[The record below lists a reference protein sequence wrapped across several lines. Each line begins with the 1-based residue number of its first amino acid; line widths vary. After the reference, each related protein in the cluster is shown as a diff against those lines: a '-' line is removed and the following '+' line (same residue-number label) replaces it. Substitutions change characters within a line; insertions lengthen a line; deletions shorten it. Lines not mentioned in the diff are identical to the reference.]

1 MKARKL
7 ANKLLDNAMFMDEIS
22 QSFGID
28 ESKVDDLLSKIKSSG
43 RHSVRK
49 SGEMIWVKRRNK
61 KRVKNGNLP
70 LPLSK

>member
-43 RHSVRK
+43 RYSVRK